1 MMSRYLLYTLLV
13 LVFFF
18 VTARAN
24 AQLQDRPYVVII
36 SFDGFRWDFPKRF
49 ETPHLAAMAKNGVRA
64 KAMIPCFPT
73 KTFPN
78 HYSMVTGLYPDH
90 HGIVA
95 NKFYDTAL
103 KKTFSLT
110 TPAKFDPAFYGG
122 NPIWNVAEEQGVKT
136 AVFSWPGSD
145 VVIQGRQPSTWEK
158 YNKNFPFAQR
168 IDSVIYWL
176 QLPAETRPHFIAVYF
191 EEPDNSEHDFG
202 PLSDEAHT
210 KVILADSIVGAF
222 TKRLNELPIASQVN
236 FIVLSDH
243 GLAEVSKERA
253 VKLNDYIP
261 LHWLALPAMGSP
273 VVFLKAAEGYYDSI
287 AQHIHRLP
295 HVNAYPSSRLPER
308 LHLGKNPRTLDFTLI
323 AEKGWSIIT
332 DPPEVIKKGNHGFDN
347 KEKNMHAIFYATGPA
362 FKKGYVQKRFQNID
376 VYPLIAHILSI
387 QIPTVDGNLKKI
399 KNMLAT
405 KP

>member
-122 NPIWNVAEEQGVKT
+122 NPIWNVAEEQP
-136 AVFSWPGSD
+136 FFPGRD
-145 VVIQGRQPSTWEK
+145 QMWLYRVV
-158 YNKNFPFAQR
+158 N
-168 IDSVIYWL
+168 L
-176 QLPAETRPHFIAVYF
+176 L
-191 EEPDNSEHDFG
+191 
-202 PLSDEAHT
+202 
-210 KVILADSIVGAF
+210 
-222 TKRLNELPIASQVN
+222 
-236 FIVLSDH
+236 
-243 GLAEVSKERA
+243 
-253 VKLNDYIP
+253 
-261 LHWLALPAMGSP
+261 
-273 VVFLKAAEGYYDSI
+273 
-287 AQHIHRLP
+287 
-295 HVNAYPSSRLPER
+295 
-308 LHLGKNPRTLDFTLI
+308 LGK
-323 AEKGWSIIT
+323 SIIRT
-332 DPPEVIKKGNHGFDN
+332 SRSRN
-347 KEKNMHAIFYATGPA
+347 A
-362 FKKGYVQKRFQNID
+362 
-376 VYPLIAHILSI
+376 
-387 QIPTVDGNLKKI
+387 
-399 KNMLAT
+399 
-405 KP
+405 